1 MSDSQPVQTGQLRIT
16 LVKSVIGR
24 PDDQGRTVKSLGLR
38 KLHHTVTRQDNPSI
52 RGMVEKI
59 SHLVEVEAIAAE

>member
-1 MSDSQPVQTGQLRIT
+1 MSDSQPVESGQLRIT

-24 PDDQGRTVKSLGLR
+24 PYDQGRTVKSLGLR

-59 SHLVEVEAIAAE
+59 SHLVEAIAAE